1 MSELTDR
8 ITEVL
13 KAHIWYFMGN
23 LGVPGMPDQR
33 GYKCGCG
40 WETHAEGNREAEDP
54 HAHVAAA
61 VADAL
66 QPEMDRL
73 ARLQDYYDNTGVY
86 VAKSKLTELQV
97 KP

>member
-13 KAHIWYFMGN
+13 REEFAPWFSGFCMG
-23 LGVPGMPDQR
+23 
-33 GYKCGCG
+33 
-40 WETHAEGNREAEDP
+40 AEVDIDADYVLQLVDEQAAEW
-54 HAHVAAA
+54 AAA

-86 VAKSKLTELQV
+86 VAKSKLAELLV